1 MDSGYYA
8 AFTGLVARIQALDV
22 IANNLANINTTGFR
36 SEREFYRS
44 VTANLASIPL
54 SPLNQVIN
62 DYGVLGGAEVDL
74 RQGNLEKT
82 GNPTDV
88 AISGPAFFVVQT
100 PNGIRYTRNGDF
112 HLSAARQIVTQ
123 AGDPV
128 LGPKNL
134 PIQIPPGK
142 VEIAS
147 DGTVSVA
154 GATVGQ
160 MQLAEFSP
168 DTNLVPEGS
177 SNFIAPPDAAA
188 PAKSSTVSQ
197 DMLESSN
204 LNPIEQTVT
213 MMALQRHSELLERTL
228 SIFQN
233 DFDKTAETDLARD

>member
-36 SEREFYRS
+36 GQREFYRS
-44 VTANLASIPL
+44 VTADLADFPL
-54 SPLNQVIN
+54 TPLNQAIN
-62 DYGVLGGAEVDL
+62 NYGVLGGSDVDL
-74 RQGNLEKT
+74 RQGNLTRT
-82 GNPTDV
+82 GNPTDL
-88 AISGPAFFVVQT
+88 AISGPGFFVVQS
-100 PNGIRYTRNGDF
+100 PGGIRYTRNGTF
-112 HLSAARQIVTQ
+112 RLSPSGQLVTQ
-123 AGDPV
+123 DGQLV
-128 LGPKNL
+128 LGPRNL
-134 PIQIPPGK
+134 PIQVPPGK
-142 VEIAS
+142 LQIAS

-160 MQLAEFSP
+160 VQLVEFSP
-168 DTNLVPEGS
+168 ATPLVPEGN
-177 SNFIAPPDAAA
+177 SNFIAPDGAAS
-188 PAKSSTVSQ
+188 PATQSQISQ

-204 LNPIEQTVT
+204 LNPIQQTVT